1 MLNQSNGNKVW
12 VSDLNRTSSRPF
24 QVDGPIRFYDTTL
37 RDGEQTVGVV
47 LQPDQKVSLARHLD
61 SLGVSRIEAGFAR
74 VSPEDA
80 EAICRIRDDGLKAE
94 IWGFARAA
102 RPDVDEVIR
111 LGMKFT
117 VIEIPTSAI
126 KLKAYGISPPDAVR
140 RAAEAVGHAKAHG
153 IYVTFFPVD
162 STRTDLTFLKEIC
175 RATLDAGADELA
187 VVDTIGAC
195 SPEAVELLIS
205 EVRAWFGTK
214 LPLHFHGHNDFGLA
228 TACAIA
234 AVRAG
239 ANWIQGTINGM
250 GERAGNADIAEVAL
264 ALECLYNV
272 PAALDLTRI
281 RQVSKAVRE
290 AGKYELE
297 PWRPLVGENLFVRES
312 GAVAS
317 QFHMPEAIEPYSA
330 DLVGAQR
337 QIVLGK
343 KSGLDSITLK
353 AQELGIEVP
362 EANRAT
368 VLNAVKVKGA
378 AAGRLVTDS
387 EFRQIVMETT
397 RQG

>member
-1 MLNQSNGNKVW
+1 
-12 VSDLNRTSSRPF
+12 
-24 QVDGPIRFYDTTL
+24 
-37 RDGEQTVGVV
+37 
-47 LQPDQKVSLARHLD
+47 
-61 SLGVSRIEAGFAR
+61 
-74 VSPEDA
+74 
-80 EAICRIRDDGLKAE
+80 
-94 IWGFARAA
+94 
-102 RPDVDEVIR
+102 
-111 LGMKFT
+111 
-117 VIEIPTSAI
+117 
-126 KLKAYGISPPDAVR
+126 
-140 RAAEAVGHAKAHG
+140 
-153 IYVTFFPVD
+153 
-162 STRTDLTFLKEIC
+162 
-175 RATLDAGADELA
+175 
-187 VVDTIGAC
+187 
-195 SPEAVELLIS
+195 VELLIS
-205 EVRAWFGTK
+205 EVRAWFGPK

-234 AVRAG
+234 ATRAG

-330 DLVGAQR
+330 ELVGAQR

-343 KSGLDSITLK
+343 KSGLDSIALK
-353 AQELGIEVP
+353 AQELGLEVP
-362 EANRAT
+362 EAKRAT

-387 EFRQIVMETT
+387 EFRQIVMETL
-397 RQG
+397 G

>member
-1 MLNQSNGNKVW
+1 M
-12 VSDLNRTSSRPF
+12 
-24 QVDGPIRFYDTTL
+24 
-37 RDGEQTVGVV
+37 
-47 LQPDQKVSLARHLD
+47 
-61 SLGVSRIEAGFAR
+61 
-74 VSPEDA
+74 
-80 EAICRIRDDGLKAE
+80 
-94 IWGFARAA
+94 
-102 RPDVDEVIR
+102 
-111 LGMKFT
+111 
-117 VIEIPTSAI
+117 
-126 KLKAYGISPPDAVR
+126 
-140 RAAEAVGHAKAHG
+140 
-153 IYVTFFPVD
+153 
-162 STRTDLTFLKEIC
+162 
-175 RATLDAGADELA
+175 
-187 VVDTIGAC
+187 
-195 SPEAVELLIS
+195 IS
-205 EVRAWFGTK
+205 EVRAWFGPK

-234 AVRAG
+234 ATRAG

-330 DLVGAQR
+330 ELVGAQR

-343 KSGLDSITLK
+343 KSGLDSIALK
-353 AQELGIEVP
+353 AQELGLEVP
-362 EANRAT
+362 EAKRAT

-387 EFRQIVMETT
+387 EFRQIVMETL
-397 RQG
+397 G

>member
-1 MLNQSNGNKVW
+1 M
-12 VSDLNRTSSRPF
+12 
-24 QVDGPIRFYDTTL
+24 
-37 RDGEQTVGVV
+37 
-47 LQPDQKVSLARHLD
+47 
-61 SLGVSRIEAGFAR
+61 
-74 VSPEDA
+74 
-80 EAICRIRDDGLKAE
+80 
-94 IWGFARAA
+94 
-102 RPDVDEVIR
+102 
-111 LGMKFT
+111 
-117 VIEIPTSAI
+117 
-126 KLKAYGISPPDAVR
+126 
-140 RAAEAVGHAKAHG
+140 
-153 IYVTFFPVD
+153 
-162 STRTDLTFLKEIC
+162 
-175 RATLDAGADELA
+175 
-187 VVDTIGAC
+187 
-195 SPEAVELLIS
+195 IS
-205 EVRAWFGTK
+205 EVRAWFGPK

-234 AVRAG
+234 ATRAG

-330 DLVGAQR
+330 ELVGAQR

-343 KSGLDSITLK
+343 KSGLDSIALK
-353 AQELGIEVP
+353 AQELGLEVP
-362 EANRAT
+362 EAKRAT

-397 RQG
+397 R

>member
-1 MLNQSNGNKVW
+1 
-12 VSDLNRTSSRPF
+12 
-24 QVDGPIRFYDTTL
+24 
-37 RDGEQTVGVV
+37 
-47 LQPDQKVSLARHLD
+47 
-61 SLGVSRIEAGFAR
+61 
-74 VSPEDA
+74 
-80 EAICRIRDDGLKAE
+80 
-94 IWGFARAA
+94 
-102 RPDVDEVIR
+102 
-111 LGMKFT
+111 
-117 VIEIPTSAI
+117 
-126 KLKAYGISPPDAVR
+126 
-140 RAAEAVGHAKAHG
+140 
-153 IYVTFFPVD
+153 
-162 STRTDLTFLKEIC
+162 
-175 RATLDAGADELA
+175 
-187 VVDTIGAC
+187 
-195 SPEAVELLIS
+195 LIS
-205 EVRAWFGTK
+205 EVRAWFGPK

-234 AVRAG
+234 ATRAG

-330 DLVGAQR
+330 ELVGAQR

-343 KSGLDSITLK
+343 KSGLDSIALK
-353 AQELGIEVP
+353 AQELGLEVP
-362 EANRAT
+362 EAKRAT

-387 EFRQIVMETT
+387 EFRQIVMETL
-397 RQG
+397 G

>member
-1 MLNQSNGNKVW
+1 
-12 VSDLNRTSSRPF
+12 
-24 QVDGPIRFYDTTL
+24 
-37 RDGEQTVGVV
+37 
-47 LQPDQKVSLARHLD
+47 
-61 SLGVSRIEAGFAR
+61 
-74 VSPEDA
+74 
-80 EAICRIRDDGLKAE
+80 
-94 IWGFARAA
+94 
-102 RPDVDEVIR
+102 
-111 LGMKFT
+111 
-117 VIEIPTSAI
+117 
-126 KLKAYGISPPDAVR
+126 
-140 RAAEAVGHAKAHG
+140 
-153 IYVTFFPVD
+153 
-162 STRTDLTFLKEIC
+162 
-175 RATLDAGADELA
+175 
-187 VVDTIGAC
+187 
-195 SPEAVELLIS
+195 LIS
-205 EVRAWFGTK
+205 EVRAWFGPK

-234 AVRAG
+234 ATRAG

-330 DLVGAQR
+330 ELVGAER
-337 QIVLGK
+337 KIVLGK

-353 AQELGIEVP
+353 AQELGLEVP
-362 EANRAT
+362 EAKRAT

-387 EFRQIVMETT
+387 EFRQIVMETL
-397 RQG
+397 G